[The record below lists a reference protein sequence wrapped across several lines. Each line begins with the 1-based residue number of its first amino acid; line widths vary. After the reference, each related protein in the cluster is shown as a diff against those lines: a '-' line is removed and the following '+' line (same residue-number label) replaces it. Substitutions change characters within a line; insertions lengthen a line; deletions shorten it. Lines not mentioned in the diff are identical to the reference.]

1 MHARQ
6 ILSTALIPHSA
17 GNLTTNIPMIEDP
30 DGKTYTQSS
39 AALRYAA
46 RKVYY
51 RHLRHSVV
59 TCSVYGVQGG
69 LYPVDPE
76 AAYTVDNMIA
86 AVDDF
91 RNQALPVSA
100 PILLHD
106 DRTHMILLLQ
116 VVKSHGF
123 GVGAMDASALV
134 HFKDILIPLHFGN
147 FERLLGDKEFFC
159 GDSVTVADMTMF
171 DVLNNLSFNVFP
183 SIKADY
189 AILSAFYDRIAALP
203 NIKAYLATEKYTSLG
218 VFPCLE

>member
-1 MHARQ
+1 MGDLVITAMHKFHYWDHQARGQ
-6 ILSTALIPHSA
+6 QVRFTLVQGGIDFEDVTEAFVPPNTAVKEYWRGLG

-46 RKVYY
+46 RK
-51 RHLRHSVV
+51 
-59 TCSVYGVQGG
+59 GG

-100 PILLHD
+100 PILLRD

-123 GVGAMDASALV
+123 G
-134 HFKDILIPLHFGN
+134 
-147 FERLLGDKEFFC
+147 
-159 GDSVTVADMTMF
+159 
-171 DVLNNLSFNVFP
+171 
-183 SIKADY
+183 
-189 AILSAFYDRIAALP
+189 
-203 NIKAYLATEKYTSLG
+203 
-218 VFPCLE
+218 